1 LAVFYYNLNKLSISP
16 DIIKNRQILG
26 GWSVRIGS
34 WQATGL
40 TIYNNYARNYNAMN
54 KALYRI
60 STGYRINSAAD
71 DAAGLAISEKMRA
84 QIRGL
89 NIAGK
94 NIQDG
99 ISLIQTAEGAL
110 NETHAIIQRMRE
122 LSVQA
127 SSDTLTDDDRKK
139 IDVEFQELKKEIT
152 RISTDTEFNTRTLLN
167 GDYKD
172 QGLKIQVGANSGQ
185 NIELLIGNVSSSSLG
200 MDNLSISTR
209 ENAEKAIDSLDKSL
223 QQASLERS
231 RLGAYQ
237 NRLEHAY
244 NATMNTAENLTAA
257 ESRIRDA
264 DIAKEMMNYTR
275 ASILMQATQYAM
287 KLHMQQAYSILDLL
301 NIGLKQKK

>member
-1 LAVFYYNLNKLSISP
+1 MRI
-16 DIIKNRQILG
+16 G
-26 GWSVRIGS
+26 GWSS
-34 WQATGL
+34 AGL
-40 TIYNNYARNYNAMN
+40 AIYNNYNRQYNAMN

-89 NIAGK
+89 NMAGK

-127 SSDTLTDDDRKK
+127 SNDTLTDDDRKLLD
-139 IDVEFQELKKEIT
+139 IEFQELKKEIT

-172 QGLKIQVGANSGQ
+172 NGLKIQVGANSGQ
-185 NIELLIGNVSSSSLG
+185 NIEVLIGEVSSSSLG
-200 MDNLSISTR
+200 LDSLSIAKR
-209 ENAEKAIDSLDKSL
+209 EDAEKSLSQLDKSL
-223 QQASLERS
+223 SQTSMERA

-244 NATMNTAENLTAA
+244 NVTMNTSENLTAA

-264 DIAKEMMNYTR
+264 DIAKEMMNFTK

-287 KLHMQQAYSILDLL
+287 RLHMQQAFSILDLL
-301 NIGLKQKK
+301 NSGLTPKKRWG

>member
-1 LAVFYYNLNKLSISP
+1 MSNFFWGCIM
-16 DIIKNRQILG
+16 
-26 GWSVRIGS
+26 RIGS
-34 WQATGL
+34 WNATGL
-40 TIYNNYARNYNAMN
+40 AIYNSYNRQFNTMN

-89 NIAGK
+89 NMAGK

-122 LSVQA
+122 LSVEA
-127 SSDTLTDDDRKK
+127 ATDTLTDEDRKL
-139 IDVEFQELKKEIT
+139 IDIEFQELKKEIT
-152 RISTDTEFNTRTLLN
+152 RISSDTEFNTRTLLN

-172 QGLKIQVGANSGQ
+172 KGLKIQVGANSGQ
-185 NIELLIGNVSSSSLG
+185 NIEVLIGEVSSSSLG
-200 MDNLSISTR
+200 LDDLSIATR
-209 ENAEKAIDSLDKSL
+209 EDAEKSLSQLDKSL
-223 QQASLERS
+223 QQTSMERA

-244 NATMNTAENLTAA
+244 NVTMNTSENLTDA

-264 DIAKEMMNYTR
+264 DIAKEMMNFTK
-275 ASILMQATQYAM
+275 ASILMQASQYAM
-287 KLHMQQAYSILDLL
+287 KLHMQQAFSILDLL
-301 NIGLKQKK
+301 NTGLYSKRR